1 LSPCHYGC
9 YSFGN
14 HVDSIAFIGK
24 FMASQVTAGRAAAS
38 LVLKVLRGVLGGLA
52 KDGKVSLDDIDRAI
66 ALIERGTVE
75 LDRAYEATHK
85 RSLEAAE
92 QSLLAIAAAE
102 IEEEKE
108 GKHATR
114 QGGGRFGMRSDPLH
128 RLLAL
133 PLEKM
138 FYATPPSFERKWL
151 SAYFAT
157 ARQLIGPQIVA
168 YDAECKA
175 IIQSML
181 AVHGQKLNWDTVY
194 VEPRTV
200 ALMRRTFGAM
210 AGKMSDGKGA
220 EIWTERMAQPAA
232 DGSRPSDG
240 QIAEAREVILTFFRT
255 LPPAP

>member
-1 LSPCHYGC
+1 MP
-9 YSFGN
+9 
-14 HVDSIAFIGK
+14 
-24 FMASQVTAGRAAAS
+24 SQVTAGRAAAS

-85 RSLEAAE
+85 RSLDAAE
-92 QSLLAIAAAE
+92 QSLLAIAEAE

-108 GKHATR
+108 GKQGAAK
-114 QGGGRFGMRSDPLH
+114 QGGGSGRFGMRSDPLH
-128 RLLAL
+128 RVLAL
-133 PLEKM
+133 PLEKL
-138 FYATPPSFERKWL
+138 FYTTPPSFERKFL

-157 ARQLIGPQIVA
+157 ARLLIGPQFIS

-181 AVHGQKLNWDTVY
+181 SVHGQKLNWETVY
-194 VEPRTV
+194 TEPRTI

-220 EIWTERMAQPAA
+220 EIWFERMAQPAA
-232 DGSRPSDG
+232 DGTRPTEE
-240 QIAEAREVILTFFRT
+240 QIAEAREVILTFFQT

>member
-1 LSPCHYGC
+1 
-9 YSFGN
+9 
-14 HVDSIAFIGK
+14 
-24 FMASQVTAGRAAAS
+24 
-38 LVLKVLRGVLGGLA
+38 LVLKVLRGVLGSLA
-52 KDGKVSLDDIDRAI
+52 KDGVVSLEDVDRAI

-85 RSLEAAE
+85 RSLDAAE
-92 QSLLAIAAAE
+92 QSLLAIAEAE

-108 GKHATR
+108 GTPK
-114 QGGGRFGMRSDPLH
+114 QGGGGRFGMRSDPLH

-138 FYATPPSFERKWL
+138 FYASPPTFERKYL

-157 ARQLIGPQIVA
+157 ARQLIGPQFIS

-181 AVHGQKLNWDTVY
+181 SVHGQKLNWDTVY
-194 VEPRTV
+194 SEPRTI

-220 EIWTERMAQPAA
+220 DTWFERMAQPAA
-232 DGSRPSDG
+232 DGTRPSEE

>member
-1 LSPCHYGC
+1 MP
-9 YSFGN
+9 
-14 HVDSIAFIGK
+14 
-24 FMASQVTAGRAAAS
+24 SQVTAGRAAAS
-38 LVLKVLRGVLGGLA
+38 LVLKVLRGVLGSLA
-52 KDGKVSLDDIDRAI
+52 KDGMVSLADIDRAI
-66 ALIERGTVE
+66 SLIERGTLE

-85 RSLEAAE
+85 RSLDAAE
-92 QSLLAIAAAE
+92 QSLLAIAEAE

-108 GKHATR
+108 GGKTGGK

-138 FYATPPSFERKWL
+138 FYATPATFERKWL

-157 ARQLIGPQIVA
+157 ARQLIGPQFIA
-168 YDAECKA
+168 YDSECKA

-181 AVHGQKLNWDTVY
+181 SVHGQKLNWDTVY
-194 VEPRTV
+194 VEPRTI

-220 EIWTERMAQPAA
+220 DTWFERMAQPAA
-232 DGSRPSDG
+232 DGTRPSDE

-255 LPPAP
+255 LPPTP

>member
-1 LSPCHYGC
+1 MP
-9 YSFGN
+9 
-14 HVDSIAFIGK
+14 
-24 FMASQVTAGRAAAS
+24 SQVTAGRAAAS
-38 LVLKVLRGVLGGLA
+38 LVLKVLRGVLGSLA
-52 KDGKVSLDDIDRAI
+52 KDGVVSLEDVDRAI

-85 RSLEAAE
+85 RSLDAAE
-92 QSLLAIAAAE
+92 QSLLAIAEAE

-108 GKHATR
+108 GTPK
-114 QGGGRFGMRSDPLH
+114 QGGGGRFGMRSDPLH

-138 FYATPPSFERKWL
+138 FYASPPTFERKYL

-157 ARQLIGPQIVA
+157 ARQLIGPQFIS

-181 AVHGQKLNWDTVY
+181 SVHGQKLNWDTVY
-194 VEPRTV
+194 SEPRTI

-220 EIWTERMAQPAA
+220 DTWFERMAQPAA
-232 DGSRPSDG
+232 DGTRPSEE

>member
-1 LSPCHYGC
+1 MP
-9 YSFGN
+9 
-14 HVDSIAFIGK
+14 
-24 FMASQVTAGRAAAS
+24 SQVTAGRAAAS
-38 LVLKVLRGVLGGLA
+38 LVLRVLRGVLGGLA

-85 RSLEAAE
+85 RSLDAAE
-92 QSLLAIAAAE
+92 QSLLAIAEAE

-108 GKHATR
+108 AKAPSGK

-138 FYATPPSFERKWL
+138 FYADPPTFERKFL

-157 ARQLIGPQIVA
+157 ARQLIGPRFIS

-181 AVHGQKLNWDTVY
+181 TVYGQKLNWETVY
-194 VEPRTV
+194 VEPRTI
-200 ALMRRTFGAM
+200 ALMGRTFGAM

-220 EIWTERMAQPAA
+220 ETWFDRMAQPAA
-232 DGSRPSDG
+232 DGTRPTEQ
-240 QIAEAREVILTFFRT
+240 QIAEAREVILTFFQS
-255 LPPAP
+255 LPPAA

>member
-1 LSPCHYGC
+1 MP
-9 YSFGN
+9 
-14 HVDSIAFIGK
+14 
-24 FMASQVTAGRAAAS
+24 SQVTAGRAAAS
-38 LVLKVLRGVLGGLA
+38 LVLKVLRGVLGSLA
-52 KDGKVSLDDIDRAI
+52 KDGMVSLADIDRAI
-66 ALIERGTVE
+66 SLIERGTVE

-85 RSLEAAE
+85 RSLDAAE
-92 QSLLAIAAAE
+92 QSLLAIAEAE

-108 GKHATR
+108 SAKTSGK

-138 FYATPPSFERKWL
+138 FYATPPTFERKWL
-151 SAYFAT
+151 SAYFST
-157 ARQLIGPQIVA
+157 ARQLIGPQFIA
-168 YDAECKA
+168 YDSECKA

-181 AVHGQKLNWDTVY
+181 SVHGQKLNWDTVY

-220 EIWTERMAQPAA
+220 ETWFDRMAQPAA
-232 DGSRPSDG
+232 DGTRPSDE
-240 QIAEAREVILTFFRT
+240 QIAEAREAILTFFRT

>member
-1 LSPCHYGC
+1 
-9 YSFGN
+9 
-14 HVDSIAFIGK
+14 
-24 FMASQVTAGRAAAS
+24 MATHVTAGRAAAS

-52 KDGKVSLDDIDRAI
+52 KDGMVSLADIDRAI

-75 LDRAYEATHK
+75 LDKAYEATHK

-92 QSLLAIAAAE
+92 QSLLAIAEAE
-102 IEEEKE
+102 IAEEKDP
-108 GKHATR
+108 GTK
-114 QGGGRFGMRSDPLH
+114 QSGRFGMRSDPLH

-138 FYATPPSFERKWL
+138 LYAKPPTFERKFL

-157 ARQLIGPQIVA
+157 ARQLIGPQFIA
-168 YDAECKA
+168 YDSECKS

-181 AVHGQKLNWDTVY
+181 SVYGQKLNWDVVY
-194 VEPRTV
+194 AEPRTI

-220 EIWTERMAQPAA
+220 ETWFERMAQPAA
-232 DGSRPSDG
+232 DGTRPTEE
-240 QIAEAREVILTFFRT
+240 QIAEARETILTFWRT
-255 LPPAP
+255 LPPTA

>member
-1 LSPCHYGC
+1 MLT
-9 YSFGN
+9 
-14 HVDSIAFIGK
+14 
-24 FMASQVTAGRAAAS
+24 QVPAGRAAAS
-38 LVLKVLRGVLGGLA
+38 LALKILRGVLGSLA
-52 KDGKVSLDDIDRAI
+52 KDGMVSLADIDRAI
-66 ALIERGTVE
+66 SLIERGTIE
-75 LDRAYEATHK
+75 LDKAYEATHK

-92 QSLLAIAAAE
+92 QSLLAIAEAE
-102 IEEEKE
+102 IEEEKDT
-108 GKHATR
+108 GGAN

-138 FYATPPSFERKWL
+138 FYAKPATFERKYL

-157 ARQLIGPQIVA
+157 ARQLIGPQFIS

-181 AVHGQKLNWDTVY
+181 QMYGQKLNWDVVY
-194 VEPRTV
+194 AEPRTI

-220 EIWTERMAQPAA
+220 DTWFEKMAQPA
-232 DGSRPSDG
+232 SDG
-240 QIAEAREVILTFFRT
+240 TRPTEEQIGQAREVILTFWRT
-255 LPPAP
+255 LPPAS

>member
-1 LSPCHYGC
+1 
-9 YSFGN
+9 
-14 HVDSIAFIGK
+14 
-24 FMASQVTAGRAAAS
+24 MATQVTAGRAAAS
-38 LVLKVLRGVLGGLA
+38 LVLKVLRGVLSGLA
-52 KDGKVSLDDIDRAI
+52 KDGMVSLADIDRAI
-66 ALIERGTVE
+66 ALIERGTIE
-75 LDRAYEATHK
+75 LDKAYEATHK

-92 QSLLAIAAAE
+92 QSLLAIAEAE
-102 IEEEKE
+102 IEEEKDT
-108 GKHATR
+108 GNSGN

-138 FYATPPSFERKWL
+138 FYAKPPTFERKFL

-157 ARQLIGPQIVA
+157 ARQLIGPQFIS

-181 AVHGQKLNWDTVY
+181 SVYGQKLNWDVVY
-194 VEPRTV
+194 AEPRTV

-220 EIWTERMAQPAA
+220 ETWFERMAQPA
-232 DGSRPSDG
+232 SDG
-240 QIAEAREVILTFFRT
+240 TRPTEEQIAEAREIILTFWRT
-255 LPPAP
+255 LPAAS

>member
-1 LSPCHYGC
+1 MP
-9 YSFGN
+9 
-14 HVDSIAFIGK
+14 
-24 FMASQVTAGRAAAS
+24 SQVTAGRAAAS
-38 LVLKVLRGVLGGLA
+38 LVLKVLRGVLGSLA

-92 QSLLAIAAAE
+92 QSLLAIAEAE

-108 GKHATR
+108 GPPK
-114 QGGGRFGMRSDPLH
+114 QGGGGRFGMRSDPLH

-138 FYATPPSFERKWL
+138 FYSTPPSFERKFL

-157 ARQLIGPQIVA
+157 ARQLIGPQFIS

-181 AVHGQKLNWDTVY
+181 SVHGQKLNWETVY
-194 VEPRTV
+194 SEPRTI

-220 EIWTERMAQPAA
+220 ETWFERMAQPAA
-232 DGSRPSDG
+232 DGSRPSEQ

-255 LPPAP
+255 LPPSP